1 MKLVSKKML
10 FSSLL
15 HGQSNFIT
23 TREGAVVL
31 DCKLE
36 VTGPES
42 AKCKSVFLFVLEDD
56 QRRPVSREF
65 HMFSTDQQIY
75 AFDGNK
81 RYWHIAT
88 IADKG
93 ATGYGQYMYDSYHTV
108 WELK

>member
-36 VTGPES
+36 VTGPET
-42 AKCKSVFLFVLEDD
+42 AKCKIIHLFVLEDD
-56 QRRPVSREF
+56 QRRQINREF
-65 HMFSTDQQIY
+65 HMFGTDQPIY
-75 AFDGNK
+75 TFDGNR

-88 IADKG
+88 IADKN
-93 ATGYGQYMYDSYHTV
+93 ATGYGQYMYDMYYTV
-108 WELK
+108 WEIK